1 MIEKVSFND
10 FVIVKNI
17 AEKKDSSF
25 GEILKTYLQKVNTEQ
40 KIADEMINRFLAGEA
55 DIHQVMIAL
64 EKAELSFQ
72 LMMQVRNKLIEA
84 YHEIMR
90 MQI

>member
-1 MIEKVSFND
+1 MIERVSFND
-10 FVIVKNI
+10 FEIVKNI

-25 GEILKTYLQKVNTEQ
+25 GEILKTYLQKVNAEQ

>member
-10 FVIVKNI
+10 FEIVKNI

>member
-10 FVIVKNI
+10 FEIVKNI
-17 AEKKDSSF
+17 AEKKDFSF